1 MATNEKTINVMEELG
16 ASIVCYEGCCGIS
29 SLRRT
34 VDEDTSRDPIVR
46 IAEKY
51 LEVPCAVVS
60 PNTRRMEQVADT
72 IDEWHAD
79 GYVSITLHSCNPFAV
94 ETENLRRVCES
105 KGIPLL
111 HIQTDFTPGDEA
123 QIRTRI
129 EAFLEMIRENKKE
142 ALAHE

>member
-1 MATNEKTINVMEELG
+1 MEELG

-34 VDEDTSRDPIVR
+34 IDEDTSRDPIVR

-51 LEVPCAVVS
+51 LDVPCAVVS
-60 PNTRRMEQVADT
+60 PNTRRMEQVAET
-72 IDEWHAD
+72 IDEWNAD
-79 GYVSITLHSCNPFAV
+79 GYVSITLHSCHPFAI
-94 ETENLRRVCES
+94 ETENLRRVCEA

-111 HIQTDFTPGDEA
+111 HIQTDFTPGDEG

-129 EAFLEMIRENKKE
+129 EAFIEMIRTNKEE
-142 ALAHE
+142 ARADE